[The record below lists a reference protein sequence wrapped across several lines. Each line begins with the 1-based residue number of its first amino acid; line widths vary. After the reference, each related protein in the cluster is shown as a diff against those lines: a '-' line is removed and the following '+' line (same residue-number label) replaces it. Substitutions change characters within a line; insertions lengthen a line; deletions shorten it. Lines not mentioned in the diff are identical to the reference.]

1 MTKFHAQNLRDGVRE
16 TVEVRRAADSSGSFD
31 AIYVTMT
38 PRSESEG
45 GGVEV
50 INHLTGQRS
59 RHRSRRGRRSRSG
72 RLRSRGSEN
81 DLPPAYPG
89 HVGDL
94 SEDDGG
100 GGDDAAAKEGDGE
113 GIGDAS
119 PPPSYEQCFPAAE
132 EDLATA
138 EEVDVAVEAVTA
150 EPAMAQS
157 HPPPPETSLTSSQS
171 SQDAQVIAINQ
182 DTSSPA
188 LLPLSGVPQN

>member
-1 MTKFHAQNLRDGVRE
+1 M
-16 TVEVRRAADSSGSFD
+16 EVRRAADSSGSFD

-94 SEDDGG
+94 SEED
-100 GGDDAAAKEGDGE
+100 GGDDAAAKEGDEE
-113 GIGDAS
+113 GIGDTS
-119 PPPSYEQCFPAAE
+119 PPPSYEQCFPGT
-132 EDLATA
+132 EDLAT
-138 EEVDVAVEAVTA
+138 EEVDVEAVTA

-157 HPPPPETSLTSSQS
+157 HPATREISHSRTSSRS
-171 SQDAQVIAINQ
+171 SQDAQVIAINR
-182 DTSSPA
+182 DISSPA

>member
-1 MTKFHAQNLRDGVRE
+1 M
-16 TVEVRRAADSSGSFD
+16 EVRRAADSSGSFD

-100 GGDDAAAKEGDGE
+100 GDDAAAKEGDEE

-119 PPPSYEQCFPAAE
+119 PPPSYEQCFPGAE
-132 EDLATA
+132 EDLAT

-157 HPPPPETSLTSSQS
+157 HPDPAPPETSLTSSQS
-171 SQDAQVIAINQ
+171 SQDAQVIAISH